1 MTQTE
6 RLLQQAKS
14 ICAGVTENSEI
25 SDQLLCSVFE
35 RLCLERDLQEPNEP
49 LRHSHELH

>member
-49 LRHSHELH
+49 PRHSHDLH

>member
-14 ICAGVTENSEI
+14 ICTDVTENSEI
-25 SDQLLCSVFE
+25 SDELLCSVFE
-35 RLCLERDLQEPNEP
+35 RLCLELDMREPTESLQ
-49 LRHSHELH
+49 HSHELH